1 MDQLSKAYGYTGTI
15 YCIDVYFLNLPRW
28 EEYYFITV
36 IAGDH
41 FQNGELNINKY
52 IPLGILNG
60 FLNLPSLDSCL

>member
-1 MDQLSKAYGYTGTI
+1 MDQLCKAYGYTI
-15 YCIDVYFLNLPRW
+15 YCI

-52 IPLGILNG
+52 VPSGILNG